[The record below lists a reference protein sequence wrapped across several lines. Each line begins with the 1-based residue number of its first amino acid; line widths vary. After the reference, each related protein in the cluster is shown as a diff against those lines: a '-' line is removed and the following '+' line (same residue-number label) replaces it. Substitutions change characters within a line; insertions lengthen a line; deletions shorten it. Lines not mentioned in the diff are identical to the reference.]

1 MARIKSL
8 MLGYQ
13 LIAVVGILLV
23 GLFVSELM
31 EDSKR
36 QSEAWLITRLVL
48 AVFLYVYV
56 ILSLVPLWAFFS
68 EWRSRGCKAIM
79 RRLAS
84 MPSVLLLL
92 SLVALVAVDSVSFL
106 VKQEDRAL
114 FGAFHVLSII
124 CALFEFV
131 FLMIRQRQAKE
142 DMRMNSRVC
151 DLLVMSI
158 VCIYSALAIVDV
170 VGSAYGYAHR
180 VEKKLPEIVPISTLV
195 LPLVVEFHRNIARH
209 WLKFNFEPHAH
220 KRGERVCFP
229 GEGLLLFIVAALM
242 MLAIAFLPTTGRYLF
257 ALLSVLVGSVFFYMI
272 FALWHWAPDDNA
284 IYRELAAHWVV
295 ITFDR
300 VLLGITSSV
309 TSVIFIVFICT
320 QAENVMAVIT
330 LLLLLF
336 THIMQT
342 FFMIWLMDVKKISS
356 NWTRL
361 GRFCQMAMI
370 VYNLYAFLLYAF
382 YANNAY
388 ESSSAAGKVVIV
400 VSFFVATSFWD
411 LAIHWSE
418 FSFVRPEDAQE
429 VIEEE
434 HGYVYHTVGE
444 VDDDLTYKDFQESA
458 AASGGRGYVIEGG
471 AQAD

>member
-1 MARIKSL
+1 
-8 MLGYQ
+8 ML
-13 LIAVVGILLV
+13 
-23 GLFVSELM
+23 
-31 EDSKR
+31 
-36 QSEAWLITRLVL
+36 
-48 AVFLYVYV
+48 
-56 ILSLVPLWAFFS
+56 
-68 EWRSRGCKAIM
+68 
-79 RRLAS
+79 
-84 MPSVLLLL
+84 
-92 SLVALVAVDSVSFL
+92 
-106 VKQEDRAL
+106 
-114 FGAFHVLSII
+114 
-124 CALFEFV
+124 
-131 FLMIRQRQAKE
+131 RQRQAKE

-151 DLLVMSI
+151 DLLVTSI
-158 VCIYSALAIVDV
+158 VTIYSALAVVDV

-180 VEKKLPEIVPISTLV
+180 LEKKLPEVVPISTLV

-229 GEGLLLFIVAALM
+229 GEGLLLFVVAALM
-242 MLAIAFLPTTGRYLF
+242 MLAIAFMPHTGRYLF
-257 ALLSVLVGSVFFYMI
+257 ALFSVLVGSLLFYAI
-272 FALWHWAPDDNA
+272 FALWHWTPTDPALYQN
-284 IYRELAAHWVV
+284 LAAHWVV

-320 QAENVMAVIT
+320 QAENAMVVIT

-342 FFMIWLMDVKKISS
+342 FFMIWLMDVKRIST

-361 GRFCQMAMI
+361 GRFGQLAMI

-382 YANNAY
+382 YANDAY

-418 FSFVRPEDAQE
+418 FSFVRPGEAQE
-429 VIEEE
+429 VVEEE
-434 HGYVYHTVGE
+434 HGYVYHAVGD
-444 VDDDLTYKDFQESA
+444 VGNDDERQPYFKDEGEDVHHHQSAVLTSY
-458 AASGGRGYVIEGG
+458 IEGV